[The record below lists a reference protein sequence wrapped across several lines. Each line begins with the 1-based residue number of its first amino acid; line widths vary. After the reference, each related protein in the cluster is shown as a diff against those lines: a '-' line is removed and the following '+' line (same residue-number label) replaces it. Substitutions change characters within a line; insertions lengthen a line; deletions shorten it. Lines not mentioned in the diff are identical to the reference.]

1 MKAGVSSRAV
11 MINFKHPVKELFF
24 LAKDDVTKSHV
35 PIKRVHLK
43 FNNNTVID
51 ADNLMLSAEQPLR
64 HYTNSIHP
72 DNEFG
77 VYSFSM
83 KPGVYYP
90 TGQVNMSR
98 VIHKLLEVELD
109 DTINTTRS
117 HTLHVYA
124 TNYNVMRINGG
135 MAGLKF

>member
-1 MKAGVSSRAV
+1 MITQTQVAEIRMKAGVSSRAV

-24 LAKDDVTKSHV
+24 LAKNDETKLHV

-64 HYTNSIHP
+64 HYTNSI
-72 DNEFG
+72 DANNEFG

-83 KPGVYYP
+83 KPGVHYP

-109 DTINTTRS
+109 DNIVTCLLYTSPSPRDS
-117 HTLHVYA
+117 
-124 TNYNVMRINGG
+124 
-135 MAGLKF
+135 